1 MATRSVGSRPTLRA
15 TTQSTNSNMFLTA
28 FSTNL
33 LTSVSISSLGESA
46 HFSQTEVSGT
56 ATSKSCRLAH
66 PNGRDFYDLR
76 ARVNGIHPFSD
87 GVERERLLG
96 KAFD

>member
-1 MATRSVGSRPTLRA
+1 MFPMFGNPALWTKFSWMAPRAGLVLLVVAALIAACAVGT
-15 TTQSTNSNMFLTA
+15 
-28 FSTNL
+28 
-33 LTSVSISSLGESA
+33 
-46 HFSQTEVSGT
+46 
-56 ATSKSCRLAH
+56 
-66 PNGRDFYDLR
+66 Y

>member
-1 MATRSVGSRPTLRA
+1 MKQVLLVVAALIAACAVGT
-15 TTQSTNSNMFLTA
+15 
-28 FSTNL
+28 
-33 LTSVSISSLGESA
+33 
-46 HFSQTEVSGT
+46 
-56 ATSKSCRLAH
+56 
-66 PNGRDFYDLR
+66 Y